1 MLEIKNLSA
10 VIDKKQILSNI
21 SLKLT
26 PHTITAV
33 IGKNGCGKST
43 LVSCINQTTPYTGE
57 IAFSGRNISLM
68 QPKERACL
76 LSILPQTLT
85 APHIT
90 VDELV
95 KMGRSPY
102 IDIGRHFTQTDKD
115 AVAQAVNTIGI
126 SELENC
132 FIDEISGGERQKA
145 YLAMTLA
152 QDTRVMILD
161 EPTTYMDMA
170 YEHAFMVLLDKL
182 KKKHKKTLLVI
193 MHNLNQAVRHA
204 DRIAVMDG
212 GRLIF
217 EGSTAE
223 CLDSQVIEQTFGV
236 KRYKAD
242 DRIFFSAEQI

>member
-10 VIDKKQILSNI
+10 VIDKKQILTDI
-21 SLKLT
+21 SLKLI
-26 PHTITAV
+26 PHTLTAV

-43 LVSCINQTTPYTGE
+43 LVSCINQRTSYMGE
-57 IAFSGRNISLM
+57 ILFSGRNVSLM

-76 LSILPQTLT
+76 LSILPQALT

-90 VDELV
+90 VEELV

-102 IDIGRHFTQTDKD
+102 IDIGKHFTQADKN
-115 AVAQAVNTIGI
+115 AVTQAISTIGI
-126 SELENC
+126 DGLKNC

-170 YEHAFMVLLDKL
+170 YEHAFMALLDEL

-193 MHNLNQAVRHA
+193 MHNLNQAIRHA
-204 DRIAVMDG
+204 DRIAVMDSG
-212 GRLIF
+212 SLVF
-217 EGSTAE
+217 DGSTE
-223 CLDSQVIEQTFGV
+223 DCLGSDIIESTFGV
-236 KRYKAD
+236 KRYKAED
-242 DRIFFSAEQI
+242 SIFFAAE